1 MFRIL
6 SIVAFVL
13 SFVWIFRYL
22 KQNETSLKEI
32 SNNYFGALKNS
43 FSDPKSLKSKNFSE
57 KLKSLRVFIYL
68 FTLLELFIMM
78 FTGFVPLLFT
88 GSDLT
93 GILLLIHVT
102 VAPLIAITFALL
114 VVLFAQSNSFD
125 ENDIAVKVNENGNN
139 KTVLK
144 ITAYLKINFWLIS
157 LLSLPAMVSIILSMF
172 PLFGTEGQV
181 NLLEIHRYS
190 VLIISILVIFHIGLL
205 SVNSKQL
212 LKN

>member
-22 KQNETSLKEI
+22 KQNKTSLKGI
-32 SNNYFGALKNS
+32 SSDYLGELKNS
-43 FSDPKSLKSKNFSE
+43 FNDLKSLKSKSFHE
-57 KLKSLRVFIYL
+57 KLQSFRVFIYL

-78 FTGFVPLLFT
+78 FTGFVPIVFT

-93 GILLLIHVT
+93 GIFLLIHVT
-102 VAPLIAITFALL
+102 VAPLIAITFATL
-114 VVLFAQSNSFD
+114 VVLYAQSNSFNENDVTIKSD
-125 ENDIAVKVNENGNN
+125 ENGKN
-139 KTVLK
+139 KTMFK
-144 ITAYLKINFWLIS
+144 STAYLKIIFWLIS
-157 LLSLPAMVSIILSMF
+157 LISLPAMISIILSMF

-181 NLLEIHRYS
+181 SLLEIHRYS